1 MSIVMKAGLI
11 AGAIYITALTYYI
24 RRLLK
29 DPDSV

>member
-1 MSIVMKAGLI
+1 MTLLMKAGLI
-11 AGAIYITALTYYI
+11 AGAIYITTLSYYI